1 MRSCFRLLCIL
12 PISFVAF
19 CPLIY
24 LCLSIKKKKK
34 IISLFV
40 PRNVQ
45 EALSHSNWRT
55 TVLEEMN
62 ALKRNGIWETVELSE
77 GKKTMGYQRVFT
89 IKYKVDGSVEKY
101 KARLVAKGFTQ
112 AFGIDYQETFV
123 PTAKI
128 NLIWILLSLA
138 VKSNWPL
145 QLDVKNA
152 FLNRDLEEEVF
163 WTRCWGLKRKEVD
176 REFVS

>member
-1 MRSCFRLLCIL
+1 M
-12 PISFVAF
+12 
-19 CPLIY
+19 
-24 LCLSIKKKKK
+24 
-34 IISLFV
+34 

-45 EALSHSNWRT
+45 EALSHSDWRT

-77 GKKTMGYQRVFT
+77 GKKTMGYKRMLT
-89 IKYKVDGSVEKY
+89 IKYKVDGSVERY